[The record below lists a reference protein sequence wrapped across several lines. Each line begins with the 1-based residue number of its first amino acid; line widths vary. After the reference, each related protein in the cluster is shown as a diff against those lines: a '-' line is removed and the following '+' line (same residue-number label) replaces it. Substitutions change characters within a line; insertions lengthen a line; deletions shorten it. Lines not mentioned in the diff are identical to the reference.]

1 MIVSVC
7 AGPFNRLRRLVQSF
21 GRTETIARTAV
32 CPSLSLRLNMLP
44 WWEPLSLMVKRPYS
58 HGGNTVFPPWE
69 CYVPIMGTLLCLVV
83 KTIKAAFWLL
93 GKGLEAC
100 FREKYPYDFEINLG
114 WVIKEM
120 KSHGYRRVAMMD
132 AGSDNPGVIMI
143 NSESGI
149 EMEVRLHAPL
159 LTNKGYSI
167 IVANHSN
174 NTAVVMQDSASD
186 ENKRFLSKY
195 LE

>member
-1 MIVSVC
+1 MEIY
-7 AGPFNRLRRLVQSF
+7 Q
-21 GRTETIARTAV
+21 II
-32 CPSLSLRLNMLP
+32 
-44 WWEPLSLMVKRPYS
+44 LM
-58 HGGNTVFPPWE
+58 GIGA
-69 CYVPIMGTLLCLVV
+69 ITLIWIVV
-83 KTIKAAFWLL
+83 KTIKGVFWLL
-93 GKGLEAC
+93 GKGLESC
-100 FREKYPYDFEINLG
+100 FREKFPYDFEINLR
-114 WVIKEM
+114 WVIQEM
-120 KSHGYRRVAMMD
+120 KSHGYRQSAMMD

-174 NTAVVMQDSASD
+174 NTAVVMQDSSSD

>member
-1 MIVSVC
+1 MEIY
-7 AGPFNRLRRLVQSF
+7 Q
-21 GRTETIARTAV
+21 II
-32 CPSLSLRLNMLP
+32 
-44 WWEPLSLMVKRPYS
+44 LM
-58 HGGNTVFPPWE
+58 GIGA
-69 CYVPIMGTLLCLVV
+69 ITLIWIVV
-83 KTIKAAFWLL
+83 KTIKGVLWLL
-93 GKGLEAC
+93 GKGLESC

-114 WVIKEM
+114 WVMQEM
-120 KSHGYRRVAMMD
+120 KSRGYRQVAMMD

-159 LTNKGYSI
+159 LTDKGYSI

-174 NTAVVMQDSASD
+174 NTAVVMQDSSSD

>member
-1 MIVSVC
+1 MEIY
-7 AGPFNRLRRLVQSF
+7 Q
-21 GRTETIARTAV
+21 II
-32 CPSLSLRLNMLP
+32 
-44 WWEPLSLMVKRPYS
+44 LM
-58 HGGNTVFPPWE
+58 GIGA
-69 CYVPIMGTLLCLVV
+69 ITLIWLVV
-83 KTIKAAFWLL
+83 KTIKGVLWLL
-93 GKGLEAC
+93 GKGLESC

-114 WVIKEM
+114 WVMQEM
-120 KSHGYRRVAMMD
+120 KSRGYRQVAMMD

-159 LTNKGYSI
+159 LTDKGYSI

-174 NTAVVMQDSASD
+174 NTAVVMQDSSSD

>member
-1 MIVSVC
+1 MEIY
-7 AGPFNRLRRLVQSF
+7 Q
-21 GRTETIARTAV
+21 II
-32 CPSLSLRLNMLP
+32 
-44 WWEPLSLMVKRPYS
+44 LM
-58 HGGNTVFPPWE
+58 GIGA
-69 CYVPIMGTLLCLVV
+69 ITLIWLVV
-83 KTIKAAFWLL
+83 KTIKGVFWLL
-93 GKGLEAC
+93 GKGLESC

-114 WVIKEM
+114 WVIQEM
-120 KSHGYRRVAMMD
+120 KSRGYRQAAMMD

-143 NSESGI
+143 NSESRI

-174 NTAVVMQDSASD
+174 NTAVVMQDSSSD

>member
-1 MIVSVC
+1 MEIY
-7 AGPFNRLRRLVQSF
+7 Q
-21 GRTETIARTAV
+21 II
-32 CPSLSLRLNMLP
+32 
-44 WWEPLSLMVKRPYS
+44 LMCI
-58 HGGNTVFPPWE
+58 GA
-69 CYVPIMGTLLCLVV
+69 ITLIWIVV
-83 KTIKAAFWLL
+83 KTIKGVFWLL
-93 GKGLEAC
+93 GKGLESC

-114 WVIKEM
+114 WVIQEM
-120 KSHGYRRVAMMD
+120 KSRGYRQAAMMD

-174 NTAVVMQDSASD
+174 NTAVVMQDSSSD

>member
-1 MIVSVC
+1 MEIY
-7 AGPFNRLRRLVQSF
+7 Q
-21 GRTETIARTAV
+21 II
-32 CPSLSLRLNMLP
+32 
-44 WWEPLSLMVKRPYS
+44 LM
-58 HGGNTVFPPWE
+58 GIGA
-69 CYVPIMGTLLCLVV
+69 ITLIWLVV
-83 KTIKAAFWLL
+83 KTIKGVFWLL
-93 GKGLEAC
+93 GKGLESC

-114 WVIKEM
+114 WVIQEM
-120 KSHGYRRVAMMD
+120 KSRGYRQAAMMD

-174 NTAVVMQDSASD
+174 NTAVVMQDSSSD

>member
-1 MIVSVC
+1 MEIY
-7 AGPFNRLRRLVQSF
+7 Q
-21 GRTETIARTAV
+21 II
-32 CPSLSLRLNMLP
+32 
-44 WWEPLSLMVKRPYS
+44 LM
-58 HGGNTVFPPWE
+58 GIGA
-69 CYVPIMGTLLCLVV
+69 ITLIWIVV
-83 KTIKAAFWLL
+83 KTIKGVFWLL
-93 GKGLEAC
+93 GKGLESC

-114 WVIKEM
+114 WVIQEM
-120 KSHGYRRVAMMD
+120 KSHGYRQVAMMD

>member
-1 MIVSVC
+1 MEIY
-7 AGPFNRLRRLVQSF
+7 Q
-21 GRTETIARTAV
+21 II
-32 CPSLSLRLNMLP
+32 
-44 WWEPLSLMVKRPYS
+44 LMVIGAITLIWLVYK
-58 HGGNTVFPPWE
+58 TVKG
-69 CYVPIMGTLLCLVV
+69 V
-83 KTIKAAFWLL
+83 FWVL
-93 GKGLEAC
+93 GKALEGC
-100 FREKYPYDFEINLG
+100 FREKYPYDFERNLG
-114 WVIKEM
+114 WVIKEL
-120 KSHGYRRVAMMD
+120 KSHGYRQAAMMD

-143 NSESGI
+143 NPESGI

-186 ENKRFLSKY
+186 ENKRFLSKC

>member
-1 MIVSVC
+1 MEIY
-7 AGPFNRLRRLVQSF
+7 Q
-21 GRTETIARTAV
+21 II
-32 CPSLSLRLNMLP
+32 
-44 WWEPLSLMVKRPYS
+44 LM
-58 HGGNTVFPPWE
+58 GIGA
-69 CYVPIMGTLLCLVV
+69 ITLIWLVV
-83 KTIKAAFWLL
+83 KTIKGVFWLL
-93 GKGLEAC
+93 GKGLESC

-114 WVIKEM
+114 WVIQEM
-120 KSHGYRRVAMMD
+120 KSHGYRQAAMMD

-186 ENKRFLSKY
+186 ENKRLLSKY
-195 LE
+195 ME

>member
-1 MIVSVC
+1 MEIY
-7 AGPFNRLRRLVQSF
+7 Q
-21 GRTETIARTAV
+21 II
-32 CPSLSLRLNMLP
+32 
-44 WWEPLSLMVKRPYS
+44 LM
-58 HGGNTVFPPWE
+58 GIGA
-69 CYVPIMGTLLCLVV
+69 ITLIWLVV
-83 KTIKAAFWLL
+83 KTIKGVFWLL
-93 GKGLEAC
+93 GKGLESC

-114 WVIKEM
+114 WVMQEM
-120 KSHGYRRVAMMD
+120 KSRGYRQVAMMD

-159 LTNKGYSI
+159 LTDKGYSI

-174 NTAVVMQDSASD
+174 NTAVVMQDSSSD

>member
-1 MIVSVC
+1 MEIYQIILM
-7 AGPFNRLRRLVQSF
+7 GI
-21 GRTETIARTAV
+21 GTI
-32 CPSLSLRLNMLP
+32 
-44 WWEPLSLMVKRPYS
+44 
-58 HGGNTVFPPWE
+58 
-69 CYVPIMGTLLCLVV
+69 TLIWLVV
-83 KTIKAAFWLL
+83 KTIKGVLWLL
-93 GKGLEAC
+93 GKGLESC

-114 WVIKEM
+114 WVMQEM
-120 KSHGYRRVAMMD
+120 KSRGYRQVAMMD

-159 LTNKGYSI
+159 LTDKGYSI

-186 ENKRFLSKY
+186 ENKRLLSKY